1 MATAIAG
8 AFGLGRQGVEYH
20 HIPDPLPVQ
29 DTIVYPKDAYKL
41 KRVGDF
47 ESVKIAAVAHTPE
60 DIWALPFLV

>member
-29 DTIVYPKDAYKL
+29 DRHIRYY
-41 KRVGDF
+41 R
-47 ESVKIAAVAHTPE
+47 SH
-60 DIWALPFLV
+60 